1 MTDPASNISSGKAPA
16 WAAALQRFNQWAMF
30 DIGGG
35 PRPFTLATIINI
47 QKAGSLPFF
56 ALLIWFYFRQR
67 PAATSTVAW
76 TYLALHGGYGI
87 NWLIKDLLF
96 PDAKW
101 QHRTTILAG
110 ILGAAGLALYWLAGW
125 LIISGHTSMDY
136 PLPQSIWISL
146 CILICLLGSIIMTA
160 ADVQK
165 YCTLKLRKGLITD
178 GMFKHIRHP
187 NYLGE
192 MMVYGAFALLA
203 WHWIPALVLAY
214 FWGTMFS
221 ANIVMKEVSMSRYP
235 EWATYRKRTW
245 WLIPGIF

>member
-1 MTDPASNISSGKAPA
+1 MASRASNITTGKAPA
-16 WAAALQRFNQWAMF
+16 WATALQRFNQWIMF
-30 DIGGG
+30 DVGGG

-56 ALLIWFYFRQR
+56 AFLIWFYSGRNE
-67 PAATSTVAW
+67 AATSTAAW
-76 TYLALHGGYGI
+76 IYLALHGGYGI
-87 NWLIKDLLF
+87 TWLIKDLLF

-101 QHRTTILAG
+101 QHRTTIVAG
-110 ILGAAGLALYWLAGW
+110 ILGAVGLAMYWLAGW
-125 LIISGHTSMDY
+125 LIISGRTSMDY
-136 PLPQSIWISL
+136 PLPAPIWFSV
-146 CILICLLGSIIMTA
+146 CILLCLLGCVIMTA
-160 ADVQK
+160 ADIQK

-203 WHWIPALVLAY
+203 WNWIPVLVLAF

-221 ANIVMKEVSMSRYP
+221 TNMVMKEISMSRHP
-235 EWATYRKRTW
+235 EWVAYRKRSW
-245 WLIPGIF
+245 WLLPGIF

>member
-1 MTDPASNISSGKAPA
+1 MSHSASNITSGKAPA
-16 WAAALQRFNQWAMF
+16 WAIALQRFNQWIMF

-35 PRPFTLATIINI
+35 PRPFKLATIINI

-56 ALLIWFYFRQR
+56 SLLIWFYSDKS
-67 PAATSTVAW
+67 PAATSIAAW
-76 TYLALHGGYGI
+76 IYLALHGGYGI

-110 ILGAAGLALYWLAGW
+110 IFGAAGLALYWLAGW
-125 LIISGHTSMDY
+125 LIISGHSSMDY
-136 PLPQSIWISL
+136 PLPQPIWISL
-146 CILICLLGSIIMTA
+146 CVLTCLLGCIITTC

-178 GMFKHIRHP
+178 GMFKTIRHP

-203 WHWIPALVLAY
+203 WHWIPALVLAF

-221 ANIVMKEVSMSRYP
+221 TNMVIKEVSMSGHP
-235 EWATYRKRTW
+235 EWGAYRKRSW
-245 WLIPGIF
+245 WLLPGIL